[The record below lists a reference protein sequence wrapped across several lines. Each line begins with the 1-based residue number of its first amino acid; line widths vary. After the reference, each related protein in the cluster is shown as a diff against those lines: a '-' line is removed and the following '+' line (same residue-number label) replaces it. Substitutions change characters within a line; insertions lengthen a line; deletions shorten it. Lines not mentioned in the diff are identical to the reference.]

1 MRNEIP
7 NRLNTF
13 IKLAIELGSGGFL
26 VEVGDASFSNAC
38 HRLYPGERDLFQP
51 RFQKVARIRYET
63 RPLVLQLRLIACF
76 IVRSHRGSLVGSP
89 P

>member
-1 MRNEIP
+1 VRNEIP

-63 RPLVLQLRLIACF
+63 RPLVLVF
-76 IVRSHRGSLVGSP
+76 
-89 P
+89 